1 MARLL
6 LMRKNLAPKQ
16 IELFHERT
24 LVGRHASSDIQIDHP
39 SVSRRHLELLL
50 DGGTT
55 WLIDLG
61 SLNGT
66 RVNGRRVKQ
75 LALHHGD
82 VVSVGDCDI
91 RFLTRHTNFELPKEL
106 ALARPSHPDTFQP
119 ARAPL
124 PEREFPR
131 DSAHVGVADGT
142 AKGSRGR
149 PASTMLNLL

>member
-131 DSAHVGVADGT
+131 DSAHAGVADGT

>member
-1 MARLL
+1 
-6 LMRKNLAPKQ
+6 MRKNLAPKQ
-16 IELFHERT
+16 IELSHERT
-24 LVGRHASSDIQIDHP
+24 LVGRHASNDIQIDHP
-39 SVSRRHLELLL
+39 SVSRHHLELLL
-50 DGGTT
+50 DDGNM

-75 LALHHGD
+75 LALQHGD

-106 ALARPSHPDTFQP
+106 ALAGLSNADTFQP

-124 PEREFPR
+124 PEREFLR
-131 DSAHVGVADGT
+131 DSEHAGLDAGT
-142 AKGSRGR
+142 ANGSRER
-149 PASTMLNLL
+149 QRRASTMLDLL